1 MNRQFGALSGLAI
14 VLVVLNHSI
23 HMGTVTP
30 QALGYPAVTGAWG
43 LLLISLQILGTYAV
57 PTFLFISGCFV
68 VYVTQSGTLSQSYK
82 TILIRLRH
90 IFWPYLF
97 WSAVFYILVLVQQGE
112 SYTVFGY
119 IKNLLVGYP
128 FNYVPL
134 LVLYYLLAP
143 LLVRLGKR
151 HSVAMLVVVGIYQL
165 VLINLLNPN
174 ALGFKFPDWMEIFV
188 PRVVSTTL
196 ADWAIYF
203 PLGIAY
209 SLNSKKLLPLLQKLR
224 WELVALAIILFPLHI
239 LNQAGM
245 IQMPL
250 AAEMAPL
257 PIVCLIPLVKRDR
270 IPLMPQLEWI
280 GRMSY
285 GLYLTN
291 LIVADVIIW
300 LIQSLLPGLLAYQVL
315 LEPLVF
321 VATLGIPLFFMWGIS
336 QLPPVRGA
344 YHYVFG

>member
-30 QALGYPAVTGAWG
+30 QAMGYPAITGVG
-43 LLLISLQILGTYAV
+43 SLLLISLQMLGTYAV

-68 VYVTQSGTLSQSYK
+68 VYVAQSGTVLQSYK
-82 TILIRLRH
+82 TILVRLRN
-90 IFWPYLF
+90 IFWPYLV
-97 WSAVFYILVLVQQGE
+97 WSAVFYIVILLQQNE
-112 SYTVFGY
+112 SYSALGY

-151 HSVAMLVVVGIYQL
+151 HSLAMVVVIGVYQL

-174 ALGFKFPDWMEIFV
+174 ALGFKFPDWMQIFV

-209 SLNSKKLLPLLQKLR
+209 SLNSKKLLPILHKLR
-224 WELVALAIILFPLHI
+224 WGLVALALVLLPLHV
-239 LNQAGM
+239 LNEAGM
-245 IQMPL
+245 LQLPL
-250 AAEMAPL
+250 AAELGPL
-257 PIVCLIPLVKRDR
+257 PIICLIPLVKRDR
-270 IPLMPQLEWI
+270 IPLMQQLEWV

-291 LIVADVIIW
+291 LIVADITIW
-300 LIQSLLPGLLAYQVL
+300 LIGAILPGLLAYQVL
-315 LEPLVF
+315 LEPLIF
-321 VATLGIPLFFMWGIS
+321 VIALGIPLLFMWGLS
-336 QLPPVRGA
+336 RLPIRGA

>member
-23 HMGTVTP
+23 HMGVISP
-30 QALGYPAVTGAWG
+30 PEMGYPAVNG
-43 LLLISLQILGTYAV
+43 LESLILISLQILGTYAV

-68 VYVTQSGTLSQSYK
+68 VYIAQSGTLAQSYK
-82 TILIRLRH
+82 TVLVRLRH
-90 IFWPYLF
+90 IFWPYLV
-97 WSAVFYILVLVQQGE
+97 WSAVFYVLVFVQRGE
-112 SYTVFGY
+112 TYSIPGY
-119 IKNLLVGYP
+119 VKNLLVGYP
-128 FNYVPL
+128 FNFVPL

-151 HSVAMLVVVGIYQL
+151 HSLAMVAVIGVYQL
-165 VLINLLNPN
+165 VLINLLNPG
-174 ALGFKFPDWMEIFV
+174 AFGFKFPDWMQILV

-209 SLNSKKLLPLLQKLR
+209 SLNSKKLLPQLRKYGWALVVLGVILLG
-224 WELVALAIILFPLHI
+224 LHI
-239 LNQAGM
+239 MNDASYIRL
-245 IQMPL
+245 PL
-250 AAEMAPL
+250 AAEVAPL
-257 PIVCLIPLVKRDR
+257 PIICLIPLIKRDH
-270 IPLMPQLEWI
+270 IPLMQQLEWI

-291 LIVADVIIW
+291 LIVADVTIWIIES
-300 LIQSLLPGLLAYQVL
+300 IVPSLLAYQVL
-315 LEPLVF
+315 LEPIIF
-321 VATLGIPLFFMWGIS
+321 VAALGVPLLFMWGLS
-336 QLPPVRGA
+336 RLPARGA

>member
-30 QALGYPAVTGAWG
+30 QELGYPAITGAWN
-43 LLLISLQILGTYAV
+43 LLLVALQMLGTYAV

-68 VYVTQSGTLSQSYK
+68 VYVAQSGTLSQSYK
-82 TILIRLRH
+82 ALLVRLRN
-90 IFWPYLF
+90 ILWPYLV
-97 WSAVFYILVLVQQGE
+97 WSAVFYIVVLVQHGE
-112 SYTVFGY
+112 HYTVLGY
-119 IKNLLVGYP
+119 VKNLLVGYP

-151 HSVAMLVVVGIYQL
+151 HSVAMLVVVGAYQL
-165 VLINLLNPN
+165 ILINLLNPN
-174 ALGFKFPDWMEIFV
+174 AFGFKFPDWMQILV

-203 PLGIAY
+203 PLGVAY
-209 SLNSKKLLPLLQKLR
+209 SLHSKKILPVLHQLRWGLVALTLVLLPLHVLN
-224 WELVALAIILFPLHI
+224 EAGIIVF
-239 LNQAGM
+239 
-245 IQMPL
+245 PL
-250 AAEMAPL
+250 AAEIGPL
-257 PIVCLIPLVKRDR
+257 PAICLIPLIKRDR
-270 IPLMPQLEWI
+270 IPLMQQFEWI

-291 LIVADVIIW
+291 LIVADVTIW
-300 LIQSLLPGLLAYQVL
+300 VIEGIVPGLLAYQVL
-315 LEPLVF
+315 LEPLIF
-321 VATLGIPLFFMWGIS
+321 AAALGIPLFIMWGLS
-336 QLPPVRGA
+336 RLPVRGA